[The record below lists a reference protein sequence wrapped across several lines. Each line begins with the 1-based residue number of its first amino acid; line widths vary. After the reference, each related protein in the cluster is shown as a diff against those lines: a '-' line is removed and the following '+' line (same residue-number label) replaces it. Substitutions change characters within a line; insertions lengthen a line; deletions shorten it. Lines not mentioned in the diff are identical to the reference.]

1 MNPDKTLTVK
11 FELNSCQKYW
21 VSVWIRISLRNEFLI
36 IRSGKKSNAK
46 DDNYF
51 FQIPK
56 ECLNKTDDEFS
67 ITLPTKAKARQC
79 TFSLASLTEC
89 KVYNVEI
96 IPIFFSLQGQSS
108 VVEITVPP
116 QVKLLF
122 FCYFFEV
129 MLFIFMSH

>member
-1 MNPDKTLTVK
+1 MNCFHLEMYV
-11 FELNSCQKYW
+11 L
-21 VSVWIRISLRNEFLI
+21 
-36 IRSGKKSNAK
+36 